1 MPHNFFELIEQA
13 LKPRPQYLS
22 FKPKNGRPNA
32 KSLAYQA
39 VNARIND
46 PRPYVQTVLTEE
58 QKRVAIAIKNYN
70 FDAIAYGFNIKL
82 ATFVTFFKEIQ
93 LKVEETVPLK
103 TVVTFYE
110 FEKELEK
117 YNKLKLA
124 NAENCPYIWLYTAI
138 NTPEYH
144 RPGTHYIFKSNKLRI
159 FMKDGYIYYSEP
171 TMTYRVPLAYNT
183 IAQKF
188 DF

>member
-1 MPHNFFELIEQA
+1 MPHDFFKLLEQA
-13 LKPRPQYLS
+13 LKPKPQYLS
-22 FKPKNGRPNA
+22 FKPKNGRPNVR
-32 KSLAYQA
+32 SLVYQA
-39 VNARIND
+39 INAGIND

-58 QKRVAIAIKNYN
+58 QKRVAIAIKNYD

-103 TVVTFYE
+103 VAVTFYE

-117 YNKLKLA
+117 YNKLILA
-124 NAENCPYIWLYTAI
+124 NAANCPYIWLYEEI
-138 NTPEYH
+138 NKPEYH
-144 RPGTHYIFKSNKLRI
+144 RPGTHSIFKSKKLKI
-159 FMKDGYIYYSEP
+159 YMKDGYIHYSEP
-171 TMTYRVPLAYNT
+171 AMTYKVPLVYNT

-188 DF
+188 YF